1 LQYDNPQGQSG
12 LDYLALEPF
21 DITSVPLYD
30 VPVMSRKKRKPKSEG
45 KEKTGLLSQLKSN
58 VALRLTFIGLIIS
71 IGFNVYFIA
80 IQLPQLRELQRIKQD
95 FPMVQNIYEAI
106 EISKAIPWPEPLEPT
121 KNLDYFPAVLLKA
134 GPIGDFETIPY
145 GYVLRLVTGDNTYL
159 ATDSPE
165 ESTEKTVVFSI
176 AELREKRKKLTWFLY
191 EGPFPPEG
199 WTSFK

>member
-1 LQYDNPQGQSG
+1 MSIF
-12 LDYLALEPF
+12 ALRLV
-21 DITSVPLYD
+21 DITSVLRYH
-30 VPVMSRKKRKPKSEG
+30 VAVMSRKDRKRKPKGTMKAGRFER
-45 KEKTGLLSQLKSN
+45 
-58 VALRLTFIGLIIS
+58 LRGNAIFWTVIGLIIS
-71 IGFNVYFIA
+71 IGFNVYFTA
-80 IQLPQLRELQRIKQD
+80 IQLPQLRELERIKQD

-134 GPIGDFETIPY
+134 GPIGDFETMPY
-145 GYVLRLVTGDNTYL
+145 GYVLRLVTGNNTYL

-165 ESTEKTVVFSI
+165 QSTEKTVVFSI

-199 WTSFK
+199 WTSFE